1 MGCWNRGGGRSWLG
15 DFRAFFGGDDFFW
28 RGLGSWL
35 GRGRSWFWR
44 GLGSGWDFFDEEDFR
59 GGGLNKIDAGGF
71 DFGQAGVDEPR
82 VQKRGETQEGEK
94 ENGGAGPQGFEA
106 GSWTR
111 WNWLAPAFLA
121 RLMSFKNTP

>member
-1 MGCWNRGGGRSWLG
+1 MPALSGET
-15 DFRAFFGGDDFFW
+15 
-28 RGLGSWL
+28 SWL

-44 GLGSGWDFFDEEDFR
+44 RLGSGLGQGWYFFDEEDFR

-71 DFGQAGVDEPR
+71 DFGQAGVDEPGMDGQR
-82 VQKRGETQEGEK
+82 DAQQGEK